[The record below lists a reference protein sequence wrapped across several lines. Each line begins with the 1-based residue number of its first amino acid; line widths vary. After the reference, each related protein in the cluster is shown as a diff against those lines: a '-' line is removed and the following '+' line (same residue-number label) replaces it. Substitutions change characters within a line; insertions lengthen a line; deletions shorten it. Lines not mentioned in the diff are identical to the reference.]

1 MLRQKDIMKKELL
14 KYSAKLQDDFSIKYK
29 SDIISSKKPFHIHSQ
44 FEIVFSLTDEI
55 ICELENQTIPIPPG
69 CFLLLNHMDLHCL
82 RTSTNQPCR
91 RYVLFF
97 SPEYLSGFSFD
108 ADLQECFIYR
118 NVNTPQLLPLSSEE
132 QRKEAAAYL
141 EQLLFYHNA
150 DPGKLYGC
158 ELSKKLLLAQLLLFI
173 NRRYREIHK
182 VPFSGSENHK
192 TFYRIISYI
201 SSNYS
206 KELTVDDI
214 CRQFLLSK
222 AALYHLFHDI
232 CRESPGE
239 YIIRYRLEKSKEF
252 LHQNCTVEEA
262 AFLSGYS
269 NQAHFSRI
277 FKQRTGLTPK
287 QYQKLHGKTHGNG
300 RGSRKTTV

>member
-1 MLRQKDIMKKELL
+1 MKKELL
-14 KYSAKLQDDFSIKYK
+14 KYSAILEDDFSIKYK

-44 FEIVFSLTDEI
+44 FEIVFSLTDEL
-55 ICELENQTIPIPPG
+55 ICELENQTLVVPPG

-82 RTSTNQPCR
+82 RTSENQPCF

-97 SPEYLSGFSFD
+97 SPEYLSGFSSD

-118 NVNTPQLLPLSSEE
+118 GVNTPHLLPLASDE
-132 QRKEAAAYL
+132 QKKEAAAYL
-141 EQLLFYHNA
+141 EELLHYQTA
-150 DPGKLYGC
+150 DPGTVYGC

-173 NRRYREIHK
+173 NRRYREYHGILLA
-182 VPFSGSENHK
+182 GSENHK

-201 SSNYS
+201 SSNYA
-206 KELTVDDI
+206 KELTVDSL
-214 CRQFLLSK
+214 CRRFLLSK
-222 AALYHLFHDI
+222 TALYHLFHET

-252 LHQNCTVEEA
+252 LHQNHTVEEA

-287 QYQKLHGKTHGNG
+287 QYQKLH
-300 RGSRKTTV
+300 RL

>member
-1 MLRQKDIMKKELL
+1 MKKELL
-14 KYSAKLQDDFSIKYK
+14 KYSARLQDDFSIKYK

-55 ICELENQTIPIPPG
+55 ICELEDQTLLVPPG
-69 CFLLLNHMDLHCL
+69 CFLLLNHMDLHCI
-82 RTSTNQPCR
+82 RTNISRPCC

-118 NVNTPQLLPLSSEE
+118 NVNSPQFLPLSCEE
-132 QRKEAAAYL
+132 HKKEAAACL
-141 EQLLFYHNA
+141 EQLLHYHTS
-150 DPGKLYGC
+150 DPGTVYGC

-173 NRRYREIHK
+173 NRRYREYHK
-182 VPFSGSENHK
+182 LLFSGSEDHK
-192 TFYRIISYI
+192 IFYQIISYI

-206 KELTVDDI
+206 NELTVDDL
-214 CRQFLLSK
+214 CRRFLLSK

-232 CRESPGE
+232 CQESPGE

-277 FKQRTGLTPK
+277 FKQRTGLSPK
-287 QYQKLHGKTHGNG
+287 QYQKLH
-300 RGSRKTTV
+300 RL